1 MKKFVKLICDRRLE
15 EERIVAERIVGKPKK
30 QLGPALSRP
39 WPDSTSEET
48 SRPKKLWEKIRQIGG
63 LDEGRKSLEEEK
75 FRQITR
81 FDGLSPAQWLTGHRQ
96 RTNAIAAPNAYKRI
110 TDEQLK
116 SHMDRRGREYDRVK
130 ERGSKHELEQLHPG
144 DQIWL
149 QDPKTKRW
157 SIEAKI
163 INARSERSYLVTDG
177 VREFFRNRRFIR
189 PACRSTGSTNA

>member
-1 MKKFVKLICDRRLE
+1 MVPLGPKPNQNRGIPRPERISGPKKSNKSICDRRLE
-15 EERIVAERIVGKPKK
+15 EERTVAERIVGKPKK

-39 WPDSTSEET
+39 WPDSTSEEI

-81 FDGLSPAQWLTGHRQ
+81 FDGLSPAQW
-96 RTNAIAAPNAYKRI
+96 I

-116 SHMDRRGREYDRVK
+116 SHMNRRGREYTKVK
-130 ERGSKHELEQLHPG
+130 ERTDGSKRELEQLHPG
-144 DQIWL
+144 DQIWV
-149 QDPKTKRW
+149 QDPKTKKW
-157 SIEAKI
+157 STKATI

-177 VREFFRNRRFIR
+177 TRRFIR
-189 PACRSTGSTNA
+189 PTCRSTGSTNA

>member
-1 MKKFVKLICDRRLE
+1 MAHRPQTTHRRE
-15 EERIVAERIVGKPKK
+15 AQEAF
-30 QLGPALSRP
+30 GPALSRP

-81 FDGLSPAQWLTGHRQ
+81 FDGLSPAQW
-96 RTNAIAAPNAYKRI
+96 I

-116 SHMDRRGREYDRVK
+116 SHMNRRGREYDKVK

-144 DQIWL
+144 DQIWV
-149 QDPKTKRW
+149 QDPKTKKW
-157 SIEAKI
+157 STKATI